1 MPWPPA
7 PTVSVV
13 YTPRETVRDDQTL
26 TRTLPAPGGPR
37 LLLFWEGGSDVREL
51 RGQVRL
57 VFGRGDECD
66 VRIRH
71 DSVSRKH
78 AVVHG
83 KGPWSIED
91 LGSSNGTIV
100 GGKKLTP
107 GEACVL
113 EPGVVV
119 SLGAARL
126 LLDESSTPTA
136 QVAPPTAPGT
146 LPNAEMERIDRLV
159 GLVADSVLPVLLLGE
174 TGVGK
179 GTLAAQIH
187 ARSSRAGRPFVQ
199 LNCAAVPEGLLESEL
214 FGHERGA
221 FTGATQAKPGI
232 LESAN
237 GGTVF
242 LDEIGEV
249 PRPTQAKLLHVLE
262 QGKVQRLGSV
272 RPIAIDVRFLSAT
285 NRDLDA
291 LVASG
296 QFRRD
301 LYYRLAGVPVHVP
314 PLRERRGEI
323 PEMARA
329 FVKEASARTPERTPV
344 ISEASMRRLCAH
356 DWPGNIRELRNVV
369 MRAALLSGGSR
380 VEPEHLLL
388 EVATSPTPTPDPA
401 PAGARRLAAEVH
413 ATERQQIAEALDRF
427 GGHQGKAAEY
437 LGISRRTLSNKLD
450 ELGLPRPRKKHPER
464 G

>member
-1 MPWPPA
+1 
-7 PTVSVV
+7 VV
-13 YTPRETVRDDQTL
+13 YTPGKTVPDDQTL
-26 TRTLPAPGGPR
+26 TRNLPAPGGTR
-37 LLLFWEGGSDVREL
+37 LLLFWEGGSEVREL
-51 RGQVRL
+51 RGAVRL
-57 VFGRGDECD
+57 VFGRGEECD

-83 KGPWSIED
+83 AGPWSIED

-100 GGKKLTP
+100 GGKKLVP
-107 GEACVL
+107 GEARVL

-126 LLDESSTPTA
+126 LLDASTTPA
-136 QVAPPTAPGT
+136 GQGAPRTTPGAF
-146 LPNAEMERIDRLV
+146 PSAEMERIERLV

-179 GTLAAQIH
+179 GTLATRIH
-187 ARSSRAGRPFVQ
+187 ERSSRAARPFVQ

-242 LDEIGEV
+242 LDEVGEI

-272 RPIAIDVRFLSAT
+272 RPVAIDVRFLSAT

-329 FVKEASARTPERTPV
+329 FVEEACARTPERVPL
-344 ISEASMRRLCAH
+344 ISEAALRRLCAH

-369 MRAALLSGGSR
+369 MRAALLSGGSCIER
-380 VEPEHLLL
+380 EHLLL
-388 EVATSPTPTPDPA
+388 DVAPPA
-401 PAGARRLAAEVH
+401 PEPGLDGAKRLAAEVR
-413 ATERQQIAEALDRF
+413 ATERQRIAEALDRF
-427 GGHQGKAAEY
+427 GGHQGKAADY